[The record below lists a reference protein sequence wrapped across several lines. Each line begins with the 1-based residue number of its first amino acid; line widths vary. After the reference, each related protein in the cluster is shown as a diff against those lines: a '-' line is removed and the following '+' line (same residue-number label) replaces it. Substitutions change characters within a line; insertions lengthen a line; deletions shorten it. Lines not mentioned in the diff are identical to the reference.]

1 MVPGLG
7 SWPRGRLGEVGKTL
21 KLGARPLDHLLQV
34 DHKLGVHGI
43 VGRSEGVQRCRA
55 GGMENPEHA
64 QLLKGGL
71 VDSGVFLLA
80 EGQNQLGHDGLR
92 KLLGFKRCEVGD
104 RPRREDLLAE
114 EQDPFC
120 LSTGLSV

>member
-1 MVPGLG
+1 MAGGKGQGEKGAVVVKASLARVGGPGLG
-7 SWPRGRLGEVGKTL
+7 SWPRGRLGEIGKTL
-21 KLGARPLDHLLQV
+21 KLGARSLDHLLQV

-55 GGMENPEHA
+55 GGVENPEHA

-80 EGQNQLGHDGLR
+80 EGQNPLATTISENCLG
-92 KLLGFKRCEVGD
+92 V
-104 RPRREDLLAE
+104 
-114 EQDPFC
+114 
-120 LSTGLSV
+120 